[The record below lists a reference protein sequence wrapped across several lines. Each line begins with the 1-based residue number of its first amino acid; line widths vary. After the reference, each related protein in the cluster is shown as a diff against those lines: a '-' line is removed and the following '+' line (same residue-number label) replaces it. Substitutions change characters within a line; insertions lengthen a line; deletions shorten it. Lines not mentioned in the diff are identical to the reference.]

1 MLGST
6 RVIGTVHA
14 DCEYFEAG
22 VYDFARAE
30 EEFPGW
36 LPKLLMHSMTELE
49 NYQTMMQTLATE
61 RGAMKVFVHV
71 ADGRAQLV
79 WADRREVV

>member
-1 MLGST
+1 MLGNKLI
-6 RVIGTVHA
+6 IGTVNA
-14 DCEYFEAG
+14 DSKYFEAG

-49 NYQTMMQTLATE
+49 IIRQ
-61 RGAMKVFVHV
+61 
-71 ADGRAQLV
+71 
-79 WADRREVV
+79 